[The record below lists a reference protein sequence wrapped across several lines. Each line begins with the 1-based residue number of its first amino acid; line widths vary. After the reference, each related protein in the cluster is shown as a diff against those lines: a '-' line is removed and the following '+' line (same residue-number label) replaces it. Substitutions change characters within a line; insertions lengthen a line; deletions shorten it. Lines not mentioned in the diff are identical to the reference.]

1 MGTLVLA
8 GATSGSATLTPVD
21 AVTATITLP
30 SATATLATLGANTFT
45 GNQAITGTLGV
56 TEVSSFAAG
65 AVGAPSIYL
74 GGDTTTGLYRIG
86 ANNDGF
92 AVSGAKV
99 LDIASTG
106 LSVTGALTSS
116 STFSVVNAATFNVT
130 SGGYLTAIGS
140 YNTTTPNP
148 ANVQIDGAG
157 NFNRSTSALK
167 YKHEI
172 RDLELIDVNLFR
184 PVRYKPNDLKFD
196 QSKDYIGIIADEVE
210 AAGIPELVTYGNDGE
225 VEGFAY
231 ERLTVVLLK
240 AVQDL
245 TARLA
250 AMEAK

>member
-21 AVTATITLP
+21 AVTAVITLP

-45 GNQAITGTLGV
+45 GIQALP
-56 TEVSSFAAG
+56 AG

-74 GGDTTTGLYRIG
+74 GADTTTGLYRIG
-86 ANNDGF
+86 ANNVGF

-172 RDLELIDVNLFR
+172 RDLELIDVNRFR
-184 PVRYKPNDLKFD
+184 PVRYKPNNLKFD

-250 AMEAK
+250 ALEAK